1 MHKLTLTYTQRIHIC
16 RDIRQQTGDAGNL
29 RAWWKLEDLF
39 ALDAKEK
46 DAIEFQTRLVEMQE
60 VYLWDG
66 SVSLPDKEVELDA
79 NALGRTKHALMTA
92 IHRGQDRVWLE
103 PLLAQL
109 DACSGATG
117 GESGQSNLH

>member
-1 MHKLTLTYTQRIHIC
+1 MKLTLSYTQRIHLC
-16 RDIRQQTGDAGNL
+16 RDVRMQTGDAGAL

-46 DAIEFQTRLVEMQE
+46 EAIKFQTRLVDMQE
-60 VYLWDG
+60 VYLWDA
-66 SVSLPDKEVELDA
+66 SVPLPEKEVELDA
-79 NALGRTKHALMTA
+79 NDLARTKHALTTA

-109 DACSGATG
+109 DA
-117 GESGQSNLH
+117 